1 MSVPRAGTGA
11 YARAGTAGIDSSYG
25 RQVGVMED
33 GQLQGQPALYAAGE
47 TGRAAL
53 AKGHM
58 ECMTRLM
65 CSQVAA
71 RELSAP
77 AAVTDRVNARS
88 IALADVELRH
98 HDVVFPSGNS
108 SDRLDVAKEN
118 KCAFSASHNLLKL
131 PGTFRLIVRLLIPG
145 KGKTLSLQRGRTA
158 W

>member
-1 MSVPRAGTGA
+1 
-11 YARAGTAGIDSSYG
+11 
-25 RQVGVMED
+25 
-33 GQLQGQPALYAAGE
+33 
-47 TGRAAL
+47 
-53 AKGHM
+53 
-58 ECMTRLM
+58 MTRLM

-77 AAVTDRVNARS
+77 AAVTDRVNAKS
-88 IALADVELRH
+88 TALADVELRH